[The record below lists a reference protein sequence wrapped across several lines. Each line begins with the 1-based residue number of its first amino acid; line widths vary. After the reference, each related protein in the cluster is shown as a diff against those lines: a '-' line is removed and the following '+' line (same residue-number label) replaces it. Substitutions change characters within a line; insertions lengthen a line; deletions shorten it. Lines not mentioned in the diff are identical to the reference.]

1 MMDTLFLNIVRVL
14 IYGGLMFLAYR
25 IYKGF
30 QSSSNMGGITNLF
43 DTNKF

>member
-1 MMDTLFLNIVRVL
+1 MDNLYFKILTVL
-14 IYGGLMFLAYR
+14 TYAGLIFIGYR

-30 QSSSNMGGITNLF
+30 KSSSNMGGITNLF